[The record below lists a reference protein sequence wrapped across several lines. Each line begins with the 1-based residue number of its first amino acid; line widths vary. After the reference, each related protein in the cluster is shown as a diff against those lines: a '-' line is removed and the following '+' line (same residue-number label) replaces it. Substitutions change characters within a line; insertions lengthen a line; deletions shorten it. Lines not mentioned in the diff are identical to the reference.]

1 MSLIP
6 QSFQAIVYGP
16 SLPVSGLPVIA
27 SFRAEQL
34 LIEIPSG
41 QPLCVD
47 AAQIHVSVGGFD
59 HKECFLNWHESD
71 TEQWALKPQ
80 SLADIAIVLQ
90 TAPTFLQPQF
100 KQWHYRRYHL
110 NLVWGSLGAIA
121 GVLALSLGLLWWQY
135 DNVVT
140 WAIDHVST
148 AKEQQLGDA
157 LLEQIKA
164 DGDIVEH
171 GPAVEA
177 VSKIGAQLTQGSHY
191 KYQWLVKKDKTV
203 NAFALPG
210 GIIIVNSA
218 LLKKTDRATELAAVL
233 AHEVQHVEQRHA
245 LKNMVHSLGWAT
257 ALIVVLGDVNIATAV
272 IVHQMGSM
280 YFSRDIEDE
289 ADRLGYQALVKAKIS
304 PDGLVSFFQ
313 KLQQQHE
320 ADADVPEWISSHPA
334 TAERIK
340 TMQKLIQ
347 EQPCGDCKPVSLDW
361 KPVQEDIGL
370 VIIKGG
376 HAVLPAV

>member
-6 QSFQAIVYGP
+6 QSFQAIVYSP
-16 SLPVSGLPVIA
+16 TLPVSGLPVNA
-27 SFRAEQL
+27 RFNGEQL
-34 LIEIPSG
+34 RIEIPNAQALSIN
-41 QPLCVD
+41 
-47 AAQIHVSVGGFD
+47 AALIRVSVGGFD
-59 HKECFLNWHESD
+59 HKECFLNWRESD
-71 TEQWALKPQ
+71 TQQWALKPL
-80 SLADIAIVLQ
+80 SPKDITIVFQ
-90 TAPTFLQPQF
+90 TAPAFLQPQF

-110 NLVWGSLGAIA
+110 NFVWGSLGTIA
-121 GVLALSLGLLWWQY
+121 GVLVLSLGLLWWQY
-135 DNVVT
+135 DNVVA

-148 AKEQQLGDA
+148 AKEQQFGDA

-191 KYQWLVKKDKTV
+191 KYQWLIKKDKSV

-210 GIIIVNSA
+210 GVIIVHSA
-218 LLKKTDRATELAAVL
+218 LLKKTDSATELAAVL

-245 LKNMVHSLGWAT
+245 LKNMVNSLGWAT

-313 KLQQQHE
+313 KLQQQDK
-320 ADADVPEWISSHPA
+320 AADVPEWISSHPA

-347 EQPCGDCKPVSLDW
+347 EQPCADCKPASLDW
-361 KPVQEDIGL
+361 KPVQEDAGL
-370 VIIKGG
+370 VMKE
-376 HAVLPAV
+376 